1 MLPPLPIKQDAQGR
15 RYIAPAEATYEDKRN
30 AENPELYA
38 VFPFRLYGLGKD
50 DLEMARLTYR
60 QRLFKG
66 GSGWEQNDTFA
77 AYLGMT
83 ADAARYVTGRA
94 RPNPQYRFPAFW
106 GPNMDWVPDQ
116 DHGSNLLMGLQTMLM
131 QCEGRKIL
139 LFGAWPREWDVEFKL
154 HAPGNTTVEGVYRGG
169 KIERIEVR
177 PAGRKADVETLPMQ
191 SEKAPPLVVPGP
203 RLAPEKFGKVF
214 YVDLSGLANRA
225 LADEVEGDGKGGW
238 SDQGSDCDMRRLSTG
253 LLTLGGVPFNIS
265 KADPSII
272 VLKSAARPAG
282 NLPDK
287 VTIPVHRRAD
297 ALFFLHSGAW
307 LTGPESFRY
316 IIRYADGKE
325 LPIVV
330 GDLNILDWI
339 APDPLTHFPNE
350 QGTFSTVA
358 LTVPVPRFG
367 QGSIYRMEWHAPA
380 DRREVE
386 IESIE
391 FIGNGRCVSILLAI
405 TGVTERH

>member
-1 MLPPLPIKQDAQGR
+1 
-15 RYIAPAEATYEDKRN
+15 
-30 AENPELYA
+30 
-38 VFPFRLYGLGKD
+38 
-50 DLEMARLTYR
+50 
-60 QRLFKG
+60 
-66 GSGWEQNDTFA
+66 
-77 AYLGMT
+77 
-83 ADAARYVTGRA
+83 
-94 RPNPQYRFPAFW
+94 
-106 GPNMDWVPDQ
+106 
-116 DHGSNLLMGLQTMLM
+116 
-131 QCEGRKIL
+131 
-139 LFGAWPREWDVEFKL
+139 
-154 HAPGNTTVEGVYRGG
+154 
-169 KIERIEVR
+169 
-177 PAGRKADVETLPMQ
+177 
-191 SEKAPPLVVPGP
+191 
-203 RLAPEKFGKVF
+203 
-214 YVDLSGLANRA
+214 
-225 LADEVEGDGKGGW
+225 
-238 SDQGSDCDMRRLSTG
+238 MRRLPTG

-330 GDLNILDWI
+330 GDQNILDWI
-339 APDPLTHFPNE
+339 DPDPLTQFPNE
-350 QGTFSTVA
+350 QGTFSAVA

-386 IESIE
+386 ITSID
-391 FIGNGRCVSILLAI
+391 FVGNGRCVPILLAV